1 MAVGMSQSKVKGR
14 NAWAQDFTSVS
25 VVAFKLGLQGRAY
38 SESRHTHTP
47 NSFLFMQKDPC
58 WLGGWA
64 QSEEIVVYFLL

>member
-1 MAVGMSQSKVKGR
+1 MAVGMSQSRVKGR

-47 NSFLFMQKDPC
+47 NSFLFM
-58 WLGGWA
+58 
-64 QSEEIVVYFLL
+64 